1 MGLGSFINWLQAV
14 IARRTLRG
22 GPFIQYFGFAP
33 IWAGDFIFGFLNKFD
48 IATSSASSRI
58 DRIVLQARSKSEQCA
73 VPNEQKLAIVTGANS
88 GIGYETA
95 KAIGRA
101 GYYTILACR
110 NPEAGMEAVER
121 LERQT
126 GLTDRFKFMELDLA
140 SIESVDKFVHDIKA
154 REGPVDLLVNNAGL
168 MGCPFS
174 KTKDGVELQF
184 GTNHV
189 GHFVLTTGLL
199 EKLKQAKDGARIV
212 VLSSIAAFLQSDI
225 DYERVELK
233 PRYHEWKSYG
243 ISKLANLLFATAL
256 ARKLEGTGVMVNAAH
271 PGTVATGL
279 MRFVCVSSVFTML
292 QNIVLDSPQVGS
304 LTSIYLALSPEV
316 ESVTGKMY
324 ARGIER
330 EMHPSGNDIAKQ
342 DNLWEYTENLVASI
356 RKTKKQFY
364 C

>member
-1 MGLGSFINWLQAV
+1 MGLGSFINWFQAV

-22 GPFIQYFGFAP
+22 GPYTQYYGFIP

-48 IATSSASSRI
+48 VTIPLASTRI
-58 DRIVLQARSKSEQCA
+58 DRIVLQARSKSEQCT

-95 KAIGRA
+95 KAVGRA

-110 NPEAGMEAVER
+110 NPETGKEAVER

-140 SIESVDKFVHDIKA
+140 SIESVDKFVHDVKA

-174 KTKDGVELQF
+174 TTKDGVELQF

-189 GHFVLTTGLL
+189 GHFALTTGLL
-199 EKLKQAKDGARIV
+199 DKLKQAKDGARVV
-212 VLSSIAAFLQSDI
+212 VLASIAAFLQSDI
-225 DYERVELK
+225 DYERVSLK
-233 PRYHEWKSYG
+233 SRYNEWMSYG
-243 ISKLANLLFATAL
+243 NSKLANLLFATTL
-256 ARKLEGTGVMVNAAH
+256 ARRLEGTGVTVNAAH

-279 MRFVCVSSVFTML
+279 MRFVGVNSLFTML

-304 LTSIYLALSPEV
+304 LTSIHLALSPTV
-316 ESVTGKMY
+316 GSVTGKLY

-330 EMHPSGNDIAKQ
+330 EMHLSGYDVAKQ
-342 DNLWEYTENLVASI
+342 DKLWEFTEELVANI
-356 RKTKKQFY
+356 RIAKK
-364 C
+364 